1 MTVALISVCTY
12 TKNCVMKDRLSY
24 YVLICESSN
33 EDERES
39 LANVETDIAVLNRV
53 KEPKPVPSQ
62 YYLPL

>member
-1 MTVALISVCTY
+1 
-12 TKNCVMKDRLSY
+12 MKDRLSY

-39 LANVETDIAVLNRV
+39 LANLETDIAVLNRV
-53 KEPKPVPSQ
+53 KELEPVPSQ

>member
-1 MTVALISVCTY
+1 
-12 TKNCVMKDRLSY
+12 MKDRLSY
-24 YVLICESSN
+24 HVLICESSN

-39 LANVETDIAVLNRV
+39 LANLETDIAVLNRV

>member
-1 MTVALISVCTY
+1 MCTY
-12 TKNCVMKDRLSY
+12 TKNFVMKDRLSY

-39 LANVETDIAVLNRV
+39 LANLETDKAVLNRV